1 MSDATGFSINGAQ
14 LGALAAR
21 LNQSVATT
29 TAKVVAV
36 TQHHGVLLQAAVK
49 VRARGRPG
57 PRSQTGDY
65 NRSIGLEITTAASG
79 PEARVGSSK
88 VQGPRLEHGF
98 RGTDSLGRSYDQA
111 ALPHFGPGF
120 DEVAPKYEAAIAT
133 VGGEVLGS

>member
-1 MSDATGFSINGAQ
+1 MSDAAGFSINGAQ

-36 TQHHGVLLQAAVK
+36 TQHYGVVLQGAVK

-79 PEARVGSSK
+79 PEARVGTNK

-98 RGTDSLGRSYDQA
+98 KGTDSLGRNYDQEP
-111 ALPHFGPGF
+111 LPHFGPGF
-120 DEVAPKYEAAIAT
+120 DETEPKYVAALAEIPGT
-133 VGGEVLGS
+133 VL